1 MPAAAPL
8 QRDTP
13 ASGTLLLDGGLS
25 VPLAALGS
33 DLTDPL
39 WTARLLADDPERL
52 IAAHA
57 AYLRAGAQVVTTAS
71 YQASL
76 GGFAGRGV
84 GPVAAAR
91 LIGDSVR
98 LARAAIV
105 REGRDAW
112 VAGSV
117 GPYGAVAA
125 DGGEYRG
132 DYGLSVAELARF
144 HAPRV
149 AALLAGEPDLLAL
162 ETVPDSTEAEA
173 LLRVVAGCGVP
184 AWLSYTVAGARTRA
198 GQPLAEAFA
207 VAAEAP
213 EIVAVGV
220 NCCRPEDVA
229 PAVATAAA
237 VTGKPVVAYPNSGEN
252 WDAAHGRWDGR
263 ATFQPS
269 HARAW
274 RAAGA
279 RLIGGCCRVG
289 PDRVAALAR
298 VLHP

>member
-1 MPAAAPL
+1 MPTAPPL
-8 QRDTP
+8 RPDTP

-25 VPLAALGS
+25 VPLTALGT
-33 DLTDPL
+33 DLADPL
-39 WTARLLADDPERL
+39 WTARMLVDDPERL

-71 YQASL
+71 YQASV
-76 GGFAGRGV
+76 GGFAARGL
-84 GPVAAAR
+84 GPTAAAR

-98 LARAAIV
+98 LARTAIA
-105 REGRDAW
+105 REGATAW

-117 GPYGAVAA
+117 GPYGAVRA

-162 ETVPDSTEAEA
+162 ETVPDSREAEA
-173 LLRVVAGCGVP
+173 LLRVVAGCGVQG
-184 AWLSYTVAGARTRA
+184 WLSYTVDGDRTRA

-229 PAVATAAA
+229 PAVATAVA
-237 VTGKPVVAYPNSGEN
+237 VTGKPAVAYPNSGEN

-263 ATFQPS
+263 ATFRPAD
-269 HARAW
+269 ARAW

-279 RLIGGCCRVG
+279 RLVGGCCRVG

-298 VLHP
+298 ALNP